1 MWTSF
6 CSLGEENAACHA
18 PCCCPHTRVLNIK
31 PHMTSTLLTIVP
43 GQVVHPIPDVFW
55 KSAEPRRSGMGS
67 AKRCQAVVRTLEAPH
82 STYPSTTKHRDHL
95 RCALYSP
102 DTPDALCCCAQS
114 DGARAGCGCGWPDD
128 LEPQSS
134 PGKSGSSVRPAQE
147 ADTGQNTHSLG
158 RPEGVRDSRTVV

>member
-1 MWTSF
+1 
-6 CSLGEENAACHA
+6 
-18 PCCCPHTRVLNIK
+18 
-31 PHMTSTLLTIVP
+31 MTITLLTNVP
-43 GQVVHPIPDVFW
+43 GQVVHPIPVVLW

-114 DGARAGCGCGWPDD
+114 DGARAGCGCGSTDD
-128 LEPQSS
+128 LLPQRS
-134 PGKSGSSVRPAQE
+134 PGKSGSLVCPARE
-147 ADTGQNTHSLG
+147 VDAGQKAHSLG
-158 RPEGVRDSRTVV
+158 RPGAVRDSRTVVSHVRARGRVPSVLSTCRVADHDGLWQ